1 MGLMNVNLELN
12 LFLILK
18 IVFKLTKGRMSPI
31 NVDLLKVKISIN
43 KGGKFEYLFWKL
55 YLAELL

>member
-31 NVDLLKVKISIN
+31 NVNLVESENFHK
-43 KGGKFEYLFWKL
+43 
-55 YLAELL
+55 